1 LKEVTIRC
9 ESLSRRYRDILAVDS
24 LSFEVFAG
32 ECFGLLGPNGAGKT
46 TTMEILEG
54 LATPDSGKVSVL
66 GHRWGNRDDASVR
79 ERMGVALQETRLPD
93 RLTVKETV
101 RVFRSFYSHGR
112 SVEEVLDMLDLN
124 ARQNSRVQKL
134 SGGEKQRLALCCALI
149 SSPDILFLDEPTT
162 GLDPGARLTIW
173 EVVESF
179 RNRGGT
185 VLITTH
191 YMEEAARLCDRV
203 GIMDNGRMIALDT
216 TQKLI
221 ESLDADNVIE
231 IRTENGMDLNLL
243 SNIDGIRGIVK
254 RGNTFAINVRG
265 LDAVLR
271 SILDELGRSNTDFM
285 SVSTHPVTLEDVFV
299 HLTGREYR
307 H

>member
-1 LKEVTIRC
+1 MKEVAIRC

-24 LSFEVFAG
+24 LSFEVFTG

-46 TTMEILEG
+46 TTVEILEG
-54 LATPDSGKVSVL
+54 LARPDSGNVSVL
-66 GHRWGNRDDASVR
+66 GHSWGNKDDGSVR

-93 RLTVKETV
+93 RLTVKETL
-101 RVFRSFYSHGR
+101 RVFRSFYSRGR
-112 SVEEVLDMLDLN
+112 SVAQVLDLLDLN
-124 ARQNSRVQKL
+124 SRQNSRVGKL

-191 YMEEAARLCDRV
+191 YMEEAARLCDRI

-243 SNIDGIRGIVK
+243 SNIDGIRGIVT
-254 RGNTFAINVRG
+254 RGNTAAIRVRG
-265 LDAVLR
+265 LDTVLR
-271 SILDELGRSNTDFM
+271 SILDKLGLSGTSVL

>member
-1 LKEVTIRC
+1 MKEVTIRC